1 MVTQYLLTLMTVA
14 LVVQAMVI
22 RVQSQRLAKR
32 IIKEQYAFQ
41 VEVQQVHATKQQQ
54 ILIMVTQYL
63 LTLMTVAL
71 VVQAMVIRVQSQIQK
86 KGTK

>member
-1 MVTQYLLTLMTVA
+1 
-14 LVVQAMVI
+14 
-22 RVQSQRLAKR
+22 
-32 IIKEQYAFQ
+32 

-63 LTLMTVAL
+63 LTLVTVAL